1 MEARTYEY
9 EPVSKHNAETRRRQ
23 LYQRLLEWCLGAGKT
38 SQAEKEAEEAENE
51 RKNSPVCASVE

>member
-23 LYQRLLEWCLGAGKT
+23 LYQRLLERCLEARKT
-38 SQAEKEAEEAENE
+38 SIGETKPEEIKDE
-51 RKNSPVCASVE
+51 RKNSPVCPSVE